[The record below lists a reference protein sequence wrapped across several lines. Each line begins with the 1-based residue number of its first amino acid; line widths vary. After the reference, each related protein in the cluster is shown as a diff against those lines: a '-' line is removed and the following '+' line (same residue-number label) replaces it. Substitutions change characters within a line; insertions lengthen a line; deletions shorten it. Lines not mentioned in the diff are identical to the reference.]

1 MKFGFYRKNDPNKE
15 IIMTQTAEDMQQ
27 AVQFFAAMKGL
38 KVEQFLEIFS
48 VTNLKSRLR

>member
-15 IIMTQTAEDMQQ
+15 IIMTKTAEDMHQ

-38 KVEQFLEIFS
+38 QVEQFLEIFS

>member
-15 IIMTQTAEDMQQ
+15 VIMIQAAETMQQ
-27 AVQFFAAMKGL
+27 AVEFFAAMKGL
-38 KVEQFLEIFS
+38 SVEQFLEIFA

>member
-15 IIMTQTAEDMQQ
+15 VIMVQTAETMQQ

-38 KVEQFLEIFS
+38 PVEQFLEIYS
-48 VTNLKSRLR
+48 VTNIKSHLR

>member
-15 IIMTQTAEDMQQ
+15 IITVQSAETLQQ
-27 AVQFFAAMKGL
+27 AVNFFAAMKGL
-38 KVEQFLEIFS
+38 PVEEFLEIFS